1 MPVLLKRFKNLLIPS
16 LHLGITY
23 QGWKIISMKLG
34 LADKY
39 LNFFPCSHWLLSR
52 AVWSVEEDAAI
63 LPVIW
68 YLQARNLGLWWF
80 VLLFFSLKSCW
91 ICSFRDLTR
100 KREGKNP
107 LGFGRRAAEWGA
119 SESCRKEGIQGP
131 RSTAPREWLPSWGK
145 EQPAWLKWRNWAKLG
160 TFSPSKGDVWPK
172 VSRACCFSLRSGA
185 FEPLRTNLGEFQQS
199 VQEHR
204 VPFSSTEILSHR
216 LHGEICLPV
225 KWSWCADFWRNQGGD
240 DDLRWILFSFD
251 ADSPF

>member
-80 VLLFFSLKSCW
+80 VLVFFLW
-91 ICSFRDLTR
+91 SFAGFVHSGIWLG
-100 KREGKNP
+100 KEKEKILLGLEEGQLNGVH
-107 LGFGRRAAEWGA
+107 LRAAEKKG
-119 SESCRKEGIQGP
+119 SRDPEVQHQG
-131 RSTAPREWLPSWGK
+131 
-145 EQPAWLKWRNWAKLG
+145 
-160 TFSPSKGDVWPK
+160 
-172 VSRACCFSLRSGA
+172 SG
-185 FEPLRTNLGEFQQS
+185 
-199 VQEHR
+199 
-204 VPFSSTEILSHR
+204 
-216 LHGEICLPV
+216 CLPGERNSQPG
-225 KWSWCADFWRNQGGD
+225 WSEETEQN
-240 DDLRWILFSFD
+240 
-251 ADSPF
+251 